1 MENKMSERSLSWEQ
15 VKEQYDEKVR
25 NKKIALNIKDL
36 NTPELVSKYIEKY
49 ELYSSSAEVIFNSHI
64 NLIIKK

>member
-25 NKKIALNIKDL
+25 NKKIALRN
-36 NTPELVSKYIEKY
+36 
-49 ELYSSSAEVIFNSHI
+49 
-64 NLIIKK
+64 